1 MNVGLTPASARVYA
15 LTIGS
20 PLSMVVLPQASVPLH
35 WAFGAVPIVFLAAVL
50 ARARRLHK
58 SLDDESLL
66 SSPMFIHALAVVSF
80 IQWRHALHGGL

>member
-1 MNVGLTPASARVYA
+1 VS
-15 LTIGS
+15 
-20 PLSMVVLPQASVPLH
+20 
-35 WAFGAVPIVFLAAVL
+35 IVFPAAVL
-50 ARARRLHK
+50 ASARRLHK